1 MRRWSWWAMGLV
13 LLVALGVGLQPDD
26 TARTPEERV
35 FEVASGYKC
44 PTCRSQ
50 SVAGSEAPSARAIRA
65 EIERRLEAGESEQQ
79 IRDYLVGRFGEEV
92 VLTPSSSGVTGLVWI
107 IPVVAFA
114 LGAAGLGLAFRR
126 WSRRP
131 SVHASAADRE
141 RVAEAQESSGPR

>member
-1 MRRWSWWAMGLV
+1 MRRWSWLAMVLV
-13 LLVALGVGLQPDD
+13 LAGALAVGLQPDD

-50 SVAGSEAPSARAIRA
+50 SVADSEAPTAKAIRA
-65 EIERRLEAGESEQQ
+65 EIGRRLEAGESEQS

-107 IPVVAFA
+107 IPVVAVTLA
-114 LGAAGLGLAFRR
+114 AAGLGLAFRR
-126 WSRRP
+126 WRRRP
-131 SVHASAADRE
+131 SISASAEDRS
-141 RVAEAQESSGPR
+141 RVAAARGAT